1 MKCSTIIF
9 DWDGTVVDSTYVIVD
24 SIKKASRELGFEE
37 PTDQKASWVIG
48 LSLPQ
53 ALLKVVP
60 GLTEARINEFVDA
73 YRKFYFSADPDL
85 KMFDGVLPLIKNLR
99 EQGLFTAVAT
109 GKSRFGLD
117 QALKNHGIANLFDIT
132 KTADQTQS
140 KPSPLMLEEIFAE
153 LMVDPEECVMV
164 GDTSHDILMAKN
176 AGCDS
181 IAVSYGAHTLR
192 EISDAEPSYIAHN
205 VTELGHLLSMYS
217 RKRTE

>member
-1 MKCSTIIF
+1 MKYSTIIF

-85 KMFDGVLPLIKNLR
+85 KMFDGVLPLFKN
-99 EQGLFTAVAT
+99 F
-109 GKSRFGLD
+109 
-117 QALKNHGIANLFDIT
+117 
-132 KTADQTQS
+132 
-140 KPSPLMLEEIFAE
+140 
-153 LMVDPEECVMV
+153 
-164 GDTSHDILMAKN
+164 
-176 AGCDS
+176 
-181 IAVSYGAHTLR
+181 
-192 EISDAEPSYIAHN
+192 
-205 VTELGHLLSMYS
+205 
-217 RKRTE
+217 

>member
-1 MKCSTIIF
+1 MKYSTIIF

>member
-1 MKCSTIIF
+1 MKYSTIIF

-73 YRKFYFSADPDL
+73 YRKFYVSADPDL

-164 GDTSHDILMAKN
+164 GDTSHDILMAQN

>member
-1 MKCSTIIF
+1 MKYSTIIF

-37 PTDQKASWVIG
+37 PSDQKASWVIG

-60 GLTEARINEFVDA
+60 GLTEERINEFVDA
-73 YRKFYFSADPDL
+73 YRRFYFSADPDL

-153 LMVDPEECVMV
+153 LMVEPEECVMV

-205 VTELGHLLSMYS
+205 VTELSHLLAMYS